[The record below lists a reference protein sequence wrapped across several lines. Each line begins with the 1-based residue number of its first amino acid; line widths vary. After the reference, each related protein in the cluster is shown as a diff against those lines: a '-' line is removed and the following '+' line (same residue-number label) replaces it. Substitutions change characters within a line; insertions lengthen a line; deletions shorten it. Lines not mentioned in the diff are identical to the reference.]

1 MKKDELKKVYARCE
15 EENTDPVIFGDG
27 NPDASILLVGEA
39 PGAKEIEQGKPFVGQ
54 AGKNLDDFLKILALE
69 REDIYITNV
78 VKFRPYR
85 INEKTGKKVNRPPNK
100 QEIEKHVKYLQ
111 EEIKII
117 QPKIIVPLGN
127 VPLRAL
133 LGDDQAKIGDYHGKL
148 IDKDSFLI
156 FPLYHPASV
165 LYNRGLQEVYL
176 QDLHRLKKHLPEI
189 LQ

>member
-117 QPKIIVPLGN
+117 QPKI
-127 VPLRAL
+127 
-133 LGDDQAKIGDYHGKL
+133 
-148 IDKDSFLI
+148 
-156 FPLYHPASV
+156 
-165 LYNRGLQEVYL
+165 
-176 QDLHRLKKHLPEI
+176 
-189 LQ
+189 

>member
-1 MKKDELKKVYARCE
+1 MKIDELKKVYKRCQ
-15 EENTDPVIFGDG
+15 EENADPVIFGDG

-54 AGKNLDDFLKILALE
+54 AGKNLDHFLEILELE

-85 INEKTGKKVNRPPNK
+85 VSAKTGKKVNRPPNR
-100 QEIEKHVKYLQ
+100 QEIEKHIQYLQ
-111 EEIKII
+111 EEIEII
-117 QPKIIVPLGN
+117 QPKIIVTLGN

-133 LGDDQAKIGDYHGKL
+133 LRDDQAKIGDYHGKI
-148 IDKDSFLI
+148 IDKDPFFI
-156 FPLYHPASV
+156 FPLYHPASI
-165 LYNRGLQEVYL
+165 LYNRGLEEIYL
-176 QDLHRLKKHLPEI
+176 EDLYRLKKHITEM